1 MRLFLLACAALL
13 FALPAFAQTTPVP
26 DTQDW
31 AGMAASLQTQ
41 LMEAMSSRMQH
52 DAQIL
57 RQLQVANAKAV
68 ATEAKVA
75 ELEKRLAT
83 VPSVVGPQK

>member
-1 MRLFLLACAALL
+1 MRFPIAIALSLLA
-13 FALPAFAQTTPVP
+13 FPAFAQTPPPP

-52 DAQIL
+52 DTQIL
-57 RQLQVANAKAV
+57 RQLQAANARA
-68 ATEAKVA
+68 AAAEAKVA
-75 ELEKRLAT
+75 ELEKRLTA
-83 VPSVVGPQK
+83 VPAPVGPQK